1 MPKRAK
7 PAPCAIHGLLQDLTR
22 PWTLHILYAL
32 CHNGPARFSILRRQ
46 VEGISS
52 RVLTERLRLLE
63 QKGFVYRKYES
74 TIPPSVTYGI
84 TNRMKDIGKVLSQL
98 ERLARKWGLENASTL
113 AAKRGPHKTPVT
125 SI

>member
-1 MPKRAK
+1 MDFFFQAEDGIRDGHVTGVQT
-7 PAPCAIHGLLQDLTR
+7 CALPI
-22 PWTLHILYAL
+22 
-32 CHNGPARFSILRRQ
+32 
-46 VEGISS
+46 S

-98 ERLARKWGLENASTL
+98 ERLARKWGLETASTL
-113 AAKRGPHKTPVT
+113 AAKRGPHKPPVT

>member
-1 MPKRAK
+1 MSK
-7 PAPCAIHGLLQDLTR
+7 PVKHAPCAIHGLLQDLTR

-32 CHNGPARFSILRRQ
+32 CHDGPARFGILRFR

-98 ERLARKWGLENASTL
+98 ERLARKWGLENEIGRASCRE
-113 AAKRGPHKTPVT
+113 RGW
-125 SI
+125 IC

>member
-1 MPKRAK
+1 VPKRAK
-7 PAPCAIHGLLQDLTR
+7 PVSCAIHGLLQDLTR

-32 CHNGPARFSILRRQ
+32 CHNGPARFGVLRLR

-84 TNRMKDIGKVLSQL
+84 TNRMKDIGNVLSQL
-98 ERLARKWGLENASTL
+98 ERLARKWGLENAAGP
-113 AAKRGPHKTPVT
+113 AAKR
-125 SI
+125 

>member
-22 PWTLHILYAL
+22 PWTLHILYSL

-63 QKGFVYRKYES
+63 QKGFVYRNYES

-84 TNRMKDIGKVLSQL
+84 TNRMKDIGKVLGQL
-98 ERLARKWGLENASTL
+98 ERLARKWGLENTATL
-113 AAKRGPHKTPVT
+113 AAKRRSHKPTVT
-125 SI
+125 SM

>member
-1 MPKRAK
+1 MPKRVK
-7 PAPCAIHGLLQDLTR
+7 PAPCAIYGLLQDLTH
-22 PWTLHILYAL
+22 PWTLHILYSL

-84 TNRMKDIGKVLSQL
+84 TNRMKDIGKVLGQL
-98 ERLARKWGLENASTL
+98 ERLARKWGLQNTATF
-113 AAKRGPHKTPVT
+113 AAKRGSHKPRVT

>member
-22 PWTLHILYAL
+22 PWTLHILYSL

>member
-1 MPKRAK
+1 MLPAATWLQKITSCTYTTSDCKVTSTNQVSKPAK
-7 PAPCAIHGLLQDLTR
+7 PAPCAIHGLLQDLTH

-63 QKGFVYRKYES
+63 QKGFVHRKYES
-74 TIPPSVTYGI
+74 TIPPSVTYGV
-84 TNRMKDIGKVLSQL
+84 TNRMKDIGKVL
-98 ERLARKWGLENASTL
+98 
-113 AAKRGPHKTPVT
+113 
-125 SI
+125 

>member
-7 PAPCAIHGLLQDLTR
+7 PAPCVIHGLLRDLTH

-32 CHNGPARFSILRRQ
+32 CHNGPARFGILRRQ

-74 TIPPSVTYGI
+74 TIPPSVTYGM

-98 ERLARKWGLENASTL
+98 EHLAHKWGLKDSASF
-113 AAKRGPHKTPVT
+113 ARKRRF
-125 SI
+125 